1 MRELREDTFSGNKSD
16 DAHELVER
24 FLDIVSLFHIAGVS
38 HDAVMLRLFPITLTG
53 AVKIW
58 VEKLTPRTM
67 NTWDL
72 LKQTFIQSKK
82 VSNGSSD
89 GIAAIANKLDSLG
102 RDMKKLNVEE
112 VKYGEFGRSFP
123 NTSGNNARYIIGPPG
138 YYTCV
143 DNLPPFGKKTPNLE
157 EQMNKY
163 LEELT
168 QRRADIEDWM
178 KKLQESTNMN
188 IRNQNASLKNLETQ
202 VEQLTKGYQSK
213 FANEVPN
220 SSIGQCKAIFGDNE
234 ALRDETSSNG
244 TNELHGVSFIFDN
257 NVQVFKKID
266 EGPSGVLPCQL
277 PLKELSLGSFT
288 LPCTIGSL
296 NVYAMT
302 DLDMSKKTPMGTVE
316 NVLVKIDKFVFPTDF
331 VIIDMLGDPNE
342 TMILGEDRIMFD
354 INENIHHPAI
364 PVEKVYMANSV
375 QEEESFNPL
384 EINKVRNKKIDDT
397 TRAKRYNEWFAE
409 NNKHYNYGNTSLPY
423 LGDYTIA
430 PGRITNPDDMRNL
443 ILSIQSYFLN
453 SS

>member
-1 MRELREDTFSGNKSD
+1 
-16 DAHELVER
+16 
-24 FLDIVSLFHIAGVS
+24 
-38 HDAVMLRLFPITLTG
+38 
-53 AVKIW
+53 
-58 VEKLTPRTM
+58 
-67 NTWDL
+67 
-72 LKQTFIQSKK
+72 
-82 VSNGSSD
+82 
-89 GIAAIANKLDSLG
+89 
-102 RDMKKLNVEE
+102 
-112 VKYGEFGRSFP
+112 
-123 NTSGNNARYIIGPPG
+123 
-138 YYTCV
+138 
-143 DNLPPFGKKTPNLE
+143 
-157 EQMNKY
+157 MNKY

-220 SSIGQCKAIFGDNE
+220 SSMGNLDASVNIMPYSMFKCLK
-234 ALRDETSSNG
+234 LTS
-244 TNELHGVSFIFDN
+244 L
-257 NVQVFKKID
+257 KKTSMLV
-266 EGPSGVLPCQL
+266 EM
-277 PLKELSLGSFT
+277 
-288 LPCTIGSL
+288 
-296 NVYAMT
+296 A
-302 DLDMSKKTPMGTVE
+302 DMSKKAPMGTVE